1 MGSLLVASL
10 ILSLAVLKAF
20 SISLPAIVNVFSISS
35 PILEKAS
42 LKSSHGVDMPAST
55 PILVLT
61 PHLGQKYDFSGSS
74 SPQLEQYVITISLH
88 NEKWW
93 VDLSLYS
100 IDVVFS

>member
-20 SISLPAIVNVFSISS
+20 SISLPAIVNAFSISS

-55 PILVLT
+55 PFLVLT
-61 PHLGQKYDFSGSS
+61 PHLEQKYAFSGSS
-74 SPQLEQYVITISLH
+74 SPQLEQYVTTITLH
-88 NEKWW
+88 LEK
-93 VDLSLYS
+93 
-100 IDVVFS
+100 